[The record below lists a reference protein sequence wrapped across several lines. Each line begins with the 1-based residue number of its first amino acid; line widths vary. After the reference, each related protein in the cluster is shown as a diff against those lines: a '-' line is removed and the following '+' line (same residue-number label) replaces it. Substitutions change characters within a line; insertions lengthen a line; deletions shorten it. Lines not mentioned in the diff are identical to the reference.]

1 MITIKNIQKSFGE
14 NKVLKGIDLTVKKGE
29 VVTILGPSGLREN
42 NLFTL
47 PKLTGTT

>member
-29 VVTILGPSGLREN
+29 VVTILGPSGSGKQP
-42 NLFTL
+42 FYDA
-47 PKLTGTT
+47 